1 MHRSKLLRWLV
12 PLLALSFVAAA
23 CGNDDDT
30 ASDGGSDSA
39 ASSDAGSDGGA
50 SGEDCWGEMGCV
62 PPHQPDVNQD
72 GTVKIG
78 VLSPGDTNDN
88 GYYESFVVTARQFAE
103 EEGWELIIL
112 DKVNAADA
120 ADQAR
125 NLCRQNVDMMA
136 IAAGELVDAVPVS
149 EEEICHGVVWYVAG
163 GASQLDQTPYFF
175 QTSETPGPTQFAT
188 GYATGLVMEKLGVTK
203 GGFVTGPELDFS
215 TTTFRAWTAG
225 IKRALG
231 DGAETVAT
239 YTGDFDDSALGQ
251 EAATSQLAQGVGI
264 LYPYLGG
271 ATDAVADAGFA
282 KGVPS
287 VSPGTDRCGED
298 KFAVSSIFS
307 PGEYFAAALNDF
319 KAGKVKLGETRVF
332 VLGVDPAP
340 NVKVCPSVDG
350 YEEIQEKVDELI
362 AQIAA
367 GEIDV
372 DAEIGK

>member
-1 MHRSKLLRWLV
+1 MHRTKLRWLM
-12 PLLALSFVAAA
+12 PLLALTFVAAA

-30 ASDGGSDSA
+30 ASDGGSNTT
-39 ASSDAGSDGGA
+39 ASSDGGSDGG
-50 SGEDCWGEMGCV
+50 SGEDCFGETGCV
-62 PPHQPDVNQD
+62 PANQPDVNED

-112 DKVNAADA
+112 DKVNPADA

-125 NLCRQNVDMMA
+125 NLCRQDIDMMA
-136 IAAGELVDAVPVS
+136 IGAGELADAVPVA
-149 EEEICHGVVWYVAG
+149 EEDVCAGVVWYVAG
-163 GASQLDQTPYFF
+163 GAGIEQTPYFF
-175 QTSETPGPTQFAT
+175 QTSEVPGPTQYAT
-188 GYATGLVMEKLGVTK
+188 GYATGLVMESLGATK
-203 GGFVTGPELDFS
+203 AGYVTGPELDFS
-215 TTTFRAWTAG
+215 QTTFAAWTAG
-225 IKRALG
+225 IKKAVA
-231 DGAETVAT
+231 DAETVAT

-271 ATDAVADAGFA
+271 ATDAVADAGFSD
-282 KGVPS
+282 GILS
-287 VSPGTDRCGED
+287 VSPGTDRCAED
-298 KFAVSSIFS
+298 KFAVASIFS

-319 KAGKVKLGETRVF
+319 KAGKVELGITRMF

-340 NVKVCPSVDG
+340 SVKVCPSVDG
-350 YEEIQEKVDELI
+350 HEEIQEKVDELI
-362 AQIAA
+362 AQIAE

-372 DAEIGK
+372 DAEIGR